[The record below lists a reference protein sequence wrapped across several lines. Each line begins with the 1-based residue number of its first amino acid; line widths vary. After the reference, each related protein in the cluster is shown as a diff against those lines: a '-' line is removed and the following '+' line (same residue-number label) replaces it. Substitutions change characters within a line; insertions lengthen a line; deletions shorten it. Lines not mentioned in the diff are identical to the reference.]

1 MNSQLNEEDT
11 LSATRVRILAGTI
24 IAAFF
29 TMAALLLAPSD
40 SHELYV
46 GQPAHVERRHLK
58 LEGAQNFRDLGGYA
72 TEDGSTVRWG
82 LFYRSDNLA
91 SLTDADLERVS
102 ELGLKR
108 VCDFRGAEEKA
119 DAPDRLPETNPPAVA
134 ELEIF
139 DESFSSSDL
148 GEKFMSG
155 EFKDFDGRALLI
167 EANRMFVTRFVDRY
181 ASMFDRLM
189 NPSNLPAVVHC
200 TAGKDRAGLASALIL
215 RTLGVPI
222 ETIFEDFL
230 LTNHYT
236 ANRIE
241 RLSRI
246 VGVVSLFGMDPE
258 QIRPLLSVE
267 RAFLEAAFE
276 TIDKE
281 HGSFDAFRRDA
292 LGIDD
297 AELAAFREMA
307 LERGGG

>member
-1 MNSQLNEEDT
+1 MTQTCALAAAGIAT
-11 LSATRVRILAGTI
+11 LFLA
-24 IAAFF
+24 AC
-29 TMAALLLAPSD
+29 D
-40 SHELYV
+40 SHELYE
-46 GQPAHVERRHLK
+46 GRPAHVERRHLK
-58 LEGAQNFRDLGGYA
+58 LEGAPNFRDLGGYG
-72 TEDGSTVRWG
+72 TEDGNTVRWG

-102 ELGLKR
+102 ELGLKL
-108 VCDFRGAEEKA
+108 VCDFRGPEEKA
-119 DAPDRLPETNPPAVA
+119 DAPDRLPEKNPPVVA

-139 DESFSSSDL
+139 NESFSSSVL
-148 GEKFMSG
+148 REKIMSG
-155 EFKDFDGRALLI
+155 DLEDFDGRELLI

-189 NPSNLPAVVHC
+189 NEENLPAVVHC

-241 RLSRI
+241 RISMMM
-246 VGVVSLFGMDPE
+246 GAVSLFGMDPGR
-258 QIRPLLSVE
+258 IRPLLGVE
-267 RAFLEAAFE
+267 PAFLEAAFE
-276 TIDKE
+276 TIDEK

-297 AELAAFREMA
+297 AKLAAFREMG
-307 LERGGG
+307 LEGGGG